1 MEVDSDLGSPR
12 LALIKAVRSL
22 DEDGTIGLP
31 DKIQRL
37 WALHSATKSTRF
49 HGVEE
54 NILRW
59 LFKNMSGKTEDAEH
73 VRRYPLTWSLLS
85 YVFPKIPPQ
94 TLGRSLASLRFV
106 SVLHQAIGD
115 ITTARKSSLES
126 AVQTNGVTSDK
137 SKKRKREDGY
147 PTDIEELRTP
157 LGCIKSATEIFRALG
172 SLLSQGVD
180 HTRPSSPERRV
191 GAEHIKSLF
200 SSSNEETRDIVAGL
214 LLTCD
219 RALSVLENGLSGDQ
233 ERWIKV
239 TTTLW
244 NLRVHNKDDSLE
256 FTKYVYVP
264 VCSITARLRCLVG
277 AAPITVAS
285 DGTKKLWIRQL
296 EQFLSAYFVR
306 PARHAFTADGNVEVL
321 ETALNLSKRNSG
333 GSAIAT
339 WDVAARIPRDSGN
352 PKSKAEH
359 SSWVQNVFMILLKS
373 IEPLES
379 SVRNQVIIQLLDTAI
394 QTNSIPSTAALQA
407 VCREHGLG
415 TDETDWKLISKALAC
430 DSDVF
435 LMDDSLLEKVFS
447 RISSLSS
454 HDLSIRETVVKEVVL
469 PLQDAFAKARN
480 FPGFIQKW
488 YECLSESAANALDQ
502 SIWVDD
508 GIRQHL
514 AGILQSTLTS
524 TQLLRVL
531 EHLDSSDTPSGALLV
546 VLDGISAGITEE
558 DFVIAADSKIFSALF
573 EDKTYKNIPSPIL
586 SLRWRIAGRMAS
598 WETSEE
604 VNRLWV
610 ELKSTLKRIL
620 KKGVLSDPETFEAFK
635 CCHNIWLANYPG
647 GKHQADLAKITLS
660 FLERVN
666 TNMKN
671 DTKLSASRPYIDYVF
686 QSLPRLADLPEREA
700 VDLKDLIVDMFSQ
713 TEQRLMVEK
722 DTLLNDA
729 LRPLL
734 QNFDCKDNE
743 ALIDALIS
751 KPLDGL
757 DSIENESGWTQ
768 PRGLSTLSILLEF
781 PREALTKG
789 RRKRIMSSWKN
800 QRSEIAN
807 RASRDSLFAVTVL
820 RLLIKV
826 MQQPTFYENMS
837 FDDLVYISSSMWK
850 DEERVV
856 ELLEKLIDLTLRQ
869 MVTSADGPSLTY
881 LAEVSNF
888 VKSLEPKASK
898 YTAAQILLAK
908 ITVSALHSSLNK
920 SYNSSIDVG
929 EVARKLEQMVQ
940 TNLTKF
946 ASENKKTSENKK
958 KELAA
963 DDESTL
969 ISLSIMLSGATCVAD
984 TNEERRIELT
994 EKTISYLESIG
1005 ASFISK
1011 KVHIGWKLRAF
1022 LLRNNPGRYDLREF
1036 LGQLEQVSTT
1046 VDEDAVFNLVD
1057 AFVKTQSQPV
1067 RDQLLSELVG
1077 SGKLTSG
1084 AIGPVLAVKRLVEL
1098 HQGSATSSS
1107 SSETQ
1112 YTIDLGV
1119 VHERLASLLSQA
1131 GSLRHFQQLSEIL
1144 LLLLDKHA
1152 NSMTQFNIE
1161 TTLSSVV
1168 HVCSQAGP
1176 KVQTPK
1182 AAGEIYDK
1190 LYRLVALILK
1200 RHRLRLTGHFPI
1212 LLAALRALLATLLA
1226 DPSSDDANE
1235 TSSRARPPWLGS
1247 HLQSRHAERFTRL
1260 LTLICEPSAASVARS
1275 RSSELDSATDIAK
1288 RTAGQDMFTIL
1299 ELYIKLQLEVK
1310 VPRNIRKALEPG
1322 VYSVLDITPQGCR
1335 RVLNESLDA
1344 NGRAIFREMFADY
1357 KKFGKW
1363 TGV

>member
-1 MEVDSDLGSPR
+1 
-12 LALIKAVRSL
+12 
-22 DEDGTIGLP
+22 
-31 DKIQRL
+31 
-37 WALHSATKSTRF
+37 
-49 HGVEE
+49 
-54 NILRW
+54 
-59 LFKNMSGKTEDAEH
+59 MSGKTEDAEH

-85 YVFPKIPPQ
+85 HVFPKIPPQ

-115 ITTARKSSLES
+115 ITTAQKSSLES
-126 AVQTNGVTSDK
+126 AVQTNGVTPDK
-137 SKKRKREDGY
+137 SKKRKRDDGY
-147 PTDIEELRTP
+147 PSDINELRTP
-157 LGCIKSATEIFRALG
+157 LGCIKSATEIFKALS
-172 SLLSQGVD
+172 SLLNQGVD
-180 HTRPSSPERRV
+180 HIGPSSPERKV

-219 RALSVLENGLSGDQ
+219 RSLSVLENGLSGDQ
-233 ERWIKV
+233 KRWIRV
-239 TTTLW
+239 VTTLW

-256 FTKYVYVP
+256 FAKYAYVP
-264 VCSITARLRCLVG
+264 VCSILARLRCLVG
-277 AAPITVAS
+277 AAPITAAS
-285 DGTKKLWIRQL
+285 DGTKRLWIRQL

-306 PARHAFTADGNVEVL
+306 PARHTFAADGNVEVL

-333 GSAIAT
+333 GSAIVT
-339 WDVAARIPRDSGN
+339 WDVAARMSRDSGS

-359 SSWVQNVFMILLKS
+359 SSWAQNVFITLLKS
-373 IEPLES
+373 IQPLES

-394 QTNSIPSTAALQA
+394 QTNSIPNTVALQA

-430 DSDVF
+430 DADVF
-435 LMDDSLLEKVFS
+435 LMDDSLLENVFS

-454 HDLSIRETVVKEVVL
+454 HDLSTRQTVVKEVVL
-469 PLQDAFAKARN
+469 PLEDAFAKARN
-480 FPGFIQKW
+480 FSGFIQKW
-488 YECLSESAANALDQ
+488 YECLSNSAADSLGQ

-508 GIRQHL
+508 EIRQHL
-514 AGILQSTLTS
+514 AGILQSALTS

-531 EHLDSSDTPSGALLV
+531 EHLDSSDTPNGALLV
-546 VLDGISAGITEE
+546 ILDGISAGITEE
-558 DFVIAADSKIFSALF
+558 DFVTTADSKIFSALF
-573 EDKTYKNIPSPIL
+573 QDKIYKNIPPSIL

-604 VNRLWV
+604 VDRLWV
-610 ELKSTLKRIL
+610 ELKSALKRIL

-666 TNMKN
+666 SNMKN

-686 QSLPRLADLPEREA
+686 QSLPRLADLPKREA

-713 TEQRLMVEK
+713 TEQRLIVEK

-734 QNFDCKDNE
+734 QNFDCEDNE

-757 DSIENESGWTQ
+757 DNTENESGWTQ

-800 QRSEIAN
+800 RRSEVAD

-820 RLLIKV
+820 RLLVKV

-837 FDDLVYISSSMWK
+837 FDDLVYISSNMWK
-850 DEERVV
+850 DDERVV
-856 ELLEKLIDLTLRQ
+856 ELLEKLMDLTLRQ

-881 LAEVSNF
+881 LAEVSSF
-888 VKSLEPKASK
+888 AKSLEPKASK
-898 YTAAQILLAK
+898 YTAAQILLVK
-908 ITVSALHSSLNK
+908 STLSALHSSPNK

-940 TNLTKF
+940 ANLSKF
-946 ASENKKTSENKK
+946 VSENKK

-984 TNEERRIELT
+984 TYEERQIELT
-994 EKTISYLESIG
+994 EKTISQLESI
-1005 ASFISK
+1005 STYFISK
-1011 KVHIGWKLRAF
+1011 KVNVGWKLRTF

-1036 LGQLEQVSTT
+1036 LGQLEQASTT
-1046 VDEDAVFNLVD
+1046 IDEEAVFNLVD

-1067 RDQLLSELVG
+1067 RDQLLGELIGSE
-1077 SGKLTSG
+1077 KLTSG

-1098 HQGSATSSS
+1098 RQGPATSSS
-1107 SSETQ
+1107 SGEPQ

-1119 VHERLASLLSQA
+1119 VHERLASMLSQA
-1131 GSLRHFQQLSEIL
+1131 GTLRHFQQLSELL

-1176 KVQTPK
+1176 NVETPK
-1182 AAGEIYDK
+1182 AAGEIYDQ

-1200 RHRLRLTGHFPI
+1200 RHRLRLMGHFPI
-1212 LLAALRALLATLLA
+1212 LLAALRALLATLLS

-1235 TSSRARPPWLGS
+1235 TSSQARPPWLGS

-1260 LTLICEPSAASVARS
+1260 LTLICEPSAASVARA

-1288 RTAGQDMFTIL
+1288 RIAGQDMFTIL

-1310 VPRNIRKALEPG
+1310 VPRDVRKALEPG
-1322 VYSVLDITPQGCR
+1322 VYSILDITPQGCR